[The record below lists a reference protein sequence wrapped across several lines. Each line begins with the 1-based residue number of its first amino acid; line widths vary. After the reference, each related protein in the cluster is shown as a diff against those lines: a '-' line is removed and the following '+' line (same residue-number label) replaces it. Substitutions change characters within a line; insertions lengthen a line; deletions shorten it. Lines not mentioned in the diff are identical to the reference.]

1 MVLSLVRQVDGDVA
15 GALADLGR
23 PSQRAR
29 TEPLDGRTLIDHHL
43 MDAELLGKELVVV
56 LRVRDC
62 RLEDLQ
68 NRNCSCARRVSEYR
82 TRLVDRLAADVVDDE
97 TRLERRRANV
107 LGLGAHEDGFGVRAR
122 AAAALL
128 LGAGLVRSAALALG
142 SGLGRFLV

>member
-29 TEPLDGRTLIDHHL
+29 TEPLDGRPLVDHDL
-43 MDAELLGKELVVV
+43 MDAELIGEELVVV

-68 NRNCSCARRVSEYR
+68 NRYGSCTRGVSEYR
-82 TRLVDRLAADVVDDE
+82 TRLVDRLSADVVHDQA
-97 TRLERRRANV
+97 RLARRRSDV
-107 LGLGAHEDGFGVRAR
+107 LGLSTDEDRFGHLRALR
-122 AAAALL
+122 RALL
-128 LGAGLVRSAALALG
+128 GGGVGRSLAGPTL
-142 SGLGRFLV
+142 LGR

>member
-29 TEPLDGRTLIDHHL
+29 AEPLDGRTFVDHHL

-62 RLEDLQ
+62 RFEDLQ
-68 NRNCSCARRVSEYR
+68 NRHCSCTRGVSQYR
-82 TRLVDRLAADVVDDE
+82 TRLVDRLAADVIHDE
-97 TRLERRRANV
+97 ARLARRRTDV
-107 LGLGAHEDGFGVRAR
+107 LGLRADEYRLGVRAR
-122 AAAALL
+122 TAAALPL
-128 LGAGLVRSAALALG
+128 RGDV
-142 SGLGRFLV
+142 